1 MRRRGSPAA
10 QGRELPVCVL
20 GMARSGTSLTAR
32 VLNLLGVDLGPE
44 EGLIPANVLNAKGFW
59 ERRVIYEI
67 NEAVLAAMGGD
78 YAHPPPLERG
88 WERSAQLEPLKQR
101 ARKVLEECFGGSP
114 LWGFKDARTSL
125 TLPFWRELVPQMRC
139 VICMR
144 NPDEVFASLVRY
156 PSDGFEDR
164 NWLDLWLRS
173 TISAI
178 VETEDNPLL
187 LVFYEDYFADLRAQ
201 VELLAEFIDRP
212 VTQAAFSAI
221 ESFVERDL
229 RHHWLDFEDVDPDGH
244 RPPEARSLYQALRG
258 LPPRPAGWDIMRVV
272 DLYTQEPEA
281 RLLGAFLSRLD
292 RRSVIDVGAER
303 GAFAEAFLSAGADE
317 IYAIEPEPGN
327 VAFMRKRFRDDAR
340 VRVLEYAISS
350 ADEQL
355 GLHKSVDPS
364 GAPVTFGH
372 TVLERPDTD
381 EIAWRET
388 IPVTGRSLASLVAA
402 GELPGQVG
410 ILKVDTE
417 GHDLAVIEG
426 MGELECDVVMVE
438 HWTDLPH
445 SLGPCPWTAEEM
457 RSALRKRGFSHF
469 AFIEHRGEH
478 TILKWDDPEVPSGEM
493 GNLVFLHDRVL
504 ELLLPSVVEAAS
516 MLTEQP
522 IEKLALIEQDRRA
535 RMAVIERL
543 DAALKESEADRQ
555 ARLELIEQLDAALK
569 ESEADRQARLEA
581 IEQLDTALEES
592 EADRQARLE
601 AIEQL
606 DTALKESEADRQ
618 ARLEAFEQLDEA
630 LRGARPIVR
639 RSWVLERLE
648 AALEESPGPQRG
660 GN

>member
-1 MRRRGSPAA
+1 MG
-10 QGRELPVCVL
+10 
-20 GMARSGTSLTAR
+20 RSGTSLTAR

-44 EGLIPANVLNAKGFW
+44 EGLIPASPLNAKGFW
-59 ERRVIYEI
+59 ERHAIYEI
-67 NEAVLAAMGGD
+67 NEAILAAMGGD
-78 YAHPPPLERG
+78 YANPPPLEQG
-88 WERSAQLEPLKQR
+88 WERSPQLEPLRQR
-101 ARKVLEECFGGSP
+101 ARDVLDECFPGSR
-114 LWGFKDARTSL
+114 LWGFKDARVSL
-125 TLPFWRELVPQMRC
+125 TLAFWRELIPAMRY
-139 VICMR
+139 VICIR
-144 NPDEVFASLVRY
+144 NPAEVAASFARY
-156 PSDGFEDR
+156 PSDGHFEGKD
-164 NWLDLWLRS
+164 WLDLWLRS
-173 TISAI
+173 TTSAL
-178 VETEDNPLL
+178 VQTSDNPRI
-187 LVFYEDYFADLRAQ
+187 LVFYEDYFTDLRGQ
-201 VELLAEFIDRP
+201 VDLLAEFIDRP
-212 VTQAAFSAI
+212 VTPAAFSAI

-229 RHHWLDFEDVDPDGH
+229 RHYSLDPDGIDADG
-244 RPPEARSLYQALRG
+244 RGASEARSLYETLRS
-258 LPPRPAGWDIMRVV
+258 LPPRPAEWGIMRVV
-272 DLYTQEPEA
+272 DLYRQEPEA

-303 GAFAEAFLSAGADE
+303 GAFAEAFLSAGVDE

-327 VAFMRKRFRDDAR
+327 VAFMRNRFRDDAR

-350 ADEQL
+350 VDEQL

-493 GNLVFLHDRVL
+493 GNLVFLHDRAL
-504 ELLLPSVVEAAS
+504 ELLLPSVVEAAA

-522 IEKLALIEQDRRA
+522 IEKLALIE
-535 RMAVIERL
+535 EL
-543 DAALKESEADRQ
+543 DAALKESEADRRARLEVIERLDAALK
-555 ARLELIEQLDAALK
+555 ARLELIEQFHAAV
-569 ESEADRQARLEA
+569 
-581 IEQLDTALEES
+581 
-592 EADRQARLE
+592 
-601 AIEQL
+601 
-606 DTALKESEADRQ
+606 
-618 ARLEAFEQLDEA
+618 
-630 LRGARPIVR
+630 RGAKPIVR

-648 AALEESPGPQRG
+648 GALEERPAPERG
-660 GN
+660 GK